1 MPFFMSSGRR
11 HTHTTAAIDS
21 HLPELDKS
29 LDNDLSMRPLT
40 LDDRG
45 YFIIQIDP
53 EKRLIIAEHYGNVI
67 NEQGVCVYHIWLL
80 LLFSL
85 DRLVRRIYAG
95 LACDE
100 ETGEVISCGGASQ
113 KPVRVFTGRTAKELS
128 VKVLEEESG
137 LCSRLEHA
145 NYLGREL
152 QKAEYALLHSL
163 EYIQD

>member
-1 MPFFMSSGRR
+1 MPLFVACGRR
-11 HTHTTAAIDS
+11 NTHATAAIDS

-29 LDNDLSMRPLT
+29 LDNELSLRPLT

-67 NEQGVCVYHIWLL
+67 NEQGVFLYENVQIGGGVWCENTYTYV
-80 LLFSL
+80 
-85 DRLVRRIYAG
+85 G

-113 KPVRVFTGRTAKELS
+113 KPVRVFKGRTAKELS
-128 VKVLEEESG
+128 VQVLEEETG

>member
-1 MPFFMSSGRR
+1 MPLFVSSGRR

-29 LDNDLSMRPLT
+29 LDNELSMRPLT

-67 NEQGVCVYHIWLL
+67 NEQG
-80 LLFSL
+80 
-85 DRLVRRIYAG
+85 

-100 ETGEVISCGGASQ
+100 ETGEVISCVGASK

-128 VKVLEEESG
+128 VKG
-137 LCSRLEHA
+137 G
-145 NYLGREL
+145 NYKKQNMHCCIR
-152 QKAEYALLHSL
+152 
-163 EYIQD
+163 

>member
-1 MPFFMSSGRR
+1 
-11 HTHTTAAIDS
+11 
-21 HLPELDKS
+21 
-29 LDNDLSMRPLT
+29 MRPLT

-67 NEQGVCVYHIWLL
+67 NEQEYMQGW
-80 LLFSL
+80 
-85 DRLVRRIYAG
+85 R
-95 LACDE
+95 DE
-100 ETGEVISCGGASQ
+100 ETGEVISCGGASK

>member
-67 NEQGVCVYHIWLL
+67 NEQGVCVCIT
-80 LLFSL
+80 FGCCC
-85 DRLVRRIYAG
+85 LVWTD
-95 LACDE
+95 L
-100 ETGEVISCGGASQ
+100 
-113 KPVRVFTGRTAKELS
+113 
-128 VKVLEEESG
+128 
-137 LCSRLEHA
+137 
-145 NYLGREL
+145 
-152 QKAEYALLHSL
+152 
-163 EYIQD
+163 

>member
-1 MPFFMSSGRR
+1 M
-11 HTHTTAAIDS
+11 
-21 HLPELDKS
+21 
-29 LDNDLSMRPLT
+29 
-40 LDDRG
+40 
-45 YFIIQIDP
+45 
-53 EKRLIIAEHYGNVI
+53 GNMH
-67 NEQGVCVYHIWLL
+67 VCN
-80 LLFSL
+80 S
-85 DRLVRRIYAG
+85 G

-100 ETGEVISCGGASQ
+100 ETGEVISCGGESKK
-113 KPVRVFTGRTAKELS
+113 KPVRVFTGRSAKELS